1 VPSPSRLILTMAL
14 ASFSAGVRADG
25 PSPVPPV
32 AREASKAMYER
43 LKSLAGTW
51 RGTVEWTGA
60 RTGSG
65 TMTARYYVTGNGT
78 ALVEDLESDGTIA
91 MTSVYHLDGS
101 DLRLTHFC
109 GAGNQPRL
117 KASVTDPPAGHVRFA
132 FVDITNLK
140 TPESGHVSA
149 VELRLDGAQKM
160 TLIFTFVGGGRESY
174 ERIELT
180 RVTDHG

>member
-1 VPSPSRLILTMAL
+1 VRSPSRLILTMAL
-14 ASFSAGVRADG
+14 VLTSFSAAVPADG

-32 AREASKAMYER
+32 AGEASKAMYER
-43 LKSLAGTW
+43 LKTLAGTW
-51 RGTVEWTGA
+51 RGSVEWTGA

-65 TMTARYYVTGNGT
+65 TMSVRYYVTGNGT
-78 ALVEDLESDGTIA
+78 ALVEDLETDGTIA

-117 KASVTDPPAGHVRFA
+117 KASVVDAPAGHVRFA

-149 VELRLDGAQKM
+149 VELRLDGTQKM

-180 RVTDHG
+180 RR